1 MISAEVSAFLRM
13 LKDFKHVSS
22 NSKGTSLAKRFV
34 SGLEIYEKSFIKPI
48 KPHITKKTMDLS
60 NIYRRGNCSITL
72 ILALS
77 SKKCK

>member
-1 MISAEVSAFLRM
+1 
-13 LKDFKHVSS
+13 
-22 NSKGTSLAKRFV
+22 
-34 SGLEIYEKSFIKPI
+34 
-48 KPHITKKTMDLS
+48 MDLS